1 MPILSANIWIHST
14 KHIHRQCQQKCEIQ
28 ICLKYKYKYKYKY
41 KKSLFNFVFK
51 RKQSGNN
58 WKSFSSH
65 QFFCLVWPEL
75 KVGQFLLPP
84 SEKVLTLS
92 PETISYFFSKLTHPS
107 SVAVPQPYSVAIF
120 RFDHRN
126 SLTERELKILLSNV
140 PLCRQWKGS
149 IKRLE
154 RKFSRTVTGIF
165 YFFPL
170 FIFDSKGKEHRY
182 VLYMI

>member
-1 MPILSANIWIHST
+1 MYSKESSL
-14 KHIHRQCQQKCEIQ
+14 EI
-28 ICLKYKYKYKYKY
+28 IENL
-41 KKSLFNFVFK
+41 
-51 RKQSGNN
+51 
-58 WKSFSSH
+58 
-65 QFFCLVWPEL
+65 
-75 KVGQFLLPP
+75 FLLI
-84 SEKVLTLS
+84 SSFVWSDQSLKLANSCFLRLRKVLTLS